1 MKLNKDFYTD
11 TNTTYD
17 VVTTTANGLMSSSDK
32 KKIDTVQQYMAS
44 GNLNDVF
51 NYIGIVNG
59 YEISN
64 KKITNAPITGDSTQC
79 ILISCGTGTRAQFF
93 IYKTH
98 IYFRSSTNGSFN
110 NVNWT
115 TIV

>member
-1 MKLNKDFYTD
+1 MKLNKDLYTD
-11 TNTTYD
+11 TTYS
-17 VVTTTANGLMSSSDK
+17 VATISTNGLMSSSDK
-32 KKIDTVQQYMAS
+32 VQLNNTHGYMAS
-44 GNLNDVF
+44 GNLNDVY

-64 KKITNAPITGDSTQC
+64 KKITNAPITGDGTQC
-79 ILISCGTGTRAQFF
+79 ILISMGTGTRAQFF

-110 NVNWT
+110 NINWT
-115 TIV
+115 TII

>member
-1 MKLNKDFYTD
+1 MKLNKDLYTD
-11 TNTTYD
+11 TTYS
-17 VVTTTANGLMSSSDK
+17 VATTTVNGLMSSSDK
-32 KKIDTVQQYMAS
+32 VQLNNTHGYMAS
-44 GNLNDVF
+44 GNLNDVRD
-51 NYIGIVNG
+51 YIGIVNG

-79 ILISCGTGTRAQFF
+79 ILISCGNGTRAQFF